1 MEKEDGEHI
10 YNMEF
15 PKLKRQIDKLLEE
28 AENDALKKGINITS
42 PEFQNLLKEIKK
54 KLLLPYELTLEEYEQ
69 YEKELE
75 TTKKKELRQVTLTD
89 NFFKSLQDVDEK
101 FISKDEE
108 FKKVQKEILNKIQN
122 SVQESQ
128 EKEEFL
134 LNKIQESDEGIKK
147 LEQELKNTKDL
158 STKEKMVFQQRIIGL
173 NKKLTELVEIQNQN
187 KEEREKKQKE
197 LEENI
202 NLLVEALTTILKHG

>member
-28 AENDALKKGINITS
+28 AENDALKKGVNITS

-75 TTKKKELRQVTLTD
+75 TTKKKELRQVALTE
-89 NFFKSLQDVDEK
+89 QDIDEK
-101 FISKDEE
+101 FIFKDEE

-122 SVQESQ
+122 SAQESQ

-158 STKEKMVFQQRIIGL
+158 STKEKMVFQQGIIGL
-173 NKKLTELVEIQNQN
+173 NKRLTELVEIQNQN